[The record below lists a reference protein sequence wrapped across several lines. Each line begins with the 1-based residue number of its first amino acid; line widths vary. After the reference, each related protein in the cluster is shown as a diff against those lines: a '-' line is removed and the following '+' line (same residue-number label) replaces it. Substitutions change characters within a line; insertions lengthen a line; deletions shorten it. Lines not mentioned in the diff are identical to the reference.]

1 MGSITKKK
9 IKGKNYYYYVESKRI
24 NGKPHFVNQKY
35 LGTPDQLLKMALQ
48 RDMSLQDQVLY
59 AHEIDFGCIALMYD
73 LAMRLGIIDIIDSV
87 VPKRK
92 QGASIGTYIIVATLN
107 RIVNPMSKSGLKDW
121 YEKTCLPLI
130 MGLRP
135 SVFSVQNFW
144 NNVRISTDQLC
155 EIENLI
161 TKKVID
167 YYNLNTDRLI
177 YDATNFFTYID
188 TTTPSDLAKRGRDKA
203 KRYDLRRVGLSL
215 FVEPGFSIPFVSSVY
230 PGNRNDSV
238 QFSII
243 TELLRSR
250 YESITGC
257 NPDITF
263 VFDRGNNPEDTLNLL
278 EKDDVPFHYVGELK
292 RKQASNLFAIRKKDY
307 IPLECP
313 ESASE
318 NLKKLTVHRMT
329 VNVFGRDVTAV
340 IVYNPDLEAGQMQ
353 GINLDIDKTKDELL
367 ALQERLLKRACK
379 EILPGKR
386 PTVESVTK
394 DVSDILKERE
404 YMSDIFDYEIFE
416 KAGNAS
422 LSFSKSEE
430 KLNAVKEAWLG
441 KTALFTD
448 RNDLSN
454 FEIVAAYRSASH
466 VKSSFRQL
474 KDTDFIT
481 VHPIFHWTDEKIA
494 IHIFICVLA
503 YRLCTLMQKE
513 LSDLGINSS
522 IDQCIESMN
531 AVKKVTTFY
540 GDISKP
546 KKLSAFI
553 KGDDLSTE
561 IETHYKLKEKYG
573 N

>member
-9 IKGKNYYYYVESKRI
+9 INGKNYYYYVESKRI

-59 AHEIDFGCIALMYD
+59 AHEIDFGSVALMYD
-73 LAMRLGIIDIIDSV
+73 LVKRLGITEIIDTV

-92 QGASIGTYIIVATLN
+92 QGASIGTYIIVAALN
-107 RIVNPMSKSGLKDW
+107 RIVSPMSKSGLKDW

-130 MGLRP
+130 TGLRP
-135 SVFSVQNFW
+135 SIFSVQNFW
-144 NNVRISTDQLC
+144 NNVHISTDKLY

-161 TKKVID
+161 TRKVIEH
-167 YYNLNTDRLI
+167 YNLKTDRLI

-188 TTTPSDLAKRGRDKA
+188 TTTQSDLAKRGRDKA
-203 KRYDLRRVGLSL
+203 KRYDLRTVGLSL
-215 FVEPGFSIPFVSSVY
+215 FVEPGFSVPLVSAVY

-238 QFSII
+238 QFSIM

-250 YESITGC
+250 YESITGS

-263 VFDRGNNPEDTLNLL
+263 VFDRGNNSEDNLDLL
-278 EKDDVPFHYVGELK
+278 EKEDVPFHYVGGLK
-292 RKQASNLFAIRKKDY
+292 KNQAPELFAVCKKDY

-353 GINLDIDKTKDELL
+353 GIKLNIDKTKTELL
-367 ALQERLLKRACK
+367 DLQERLLKWARK
-379 EILPGKR
+379 EIIRGKR
-386 PTVESVTK
+386 PSVESVTK
-394 DVSDILKERE
+394 KVTGILKERE
-404 YMSDIFDYEIFE
+404 YMSDIFDYEIF
-416 KAGNAS
+416 KKDDNVF
-422 LSFSKSEE
+422 LSFSQSDA
-430 KLNAVKEAWLG
+430 KLNSIKETWLG

-448 RNDLSN
+448 RDYFSN
-454 FEIVAAYRSASH
+454 FEIVAAYRSAWRVESA
-466 VKSSFRQL
+466 FRQL

-481 VHPIFHWTDEKIA
+481 VRPIFHWTDEKIA
-494 IHIFICVLA
+494 VHIFICVLA

-513 LSDLGINSS
+513 LSDQGINCT
-522 IDQCIESMN
+522 IDQFIESMN

-546 KKLSAFI
+546 KKLDAFI
-553 KGDDLSTE
+553 KGDDLANA
-561 IETHYKLKEKYG
+561 IETRYKLQEKYG
-573 N
+573 I